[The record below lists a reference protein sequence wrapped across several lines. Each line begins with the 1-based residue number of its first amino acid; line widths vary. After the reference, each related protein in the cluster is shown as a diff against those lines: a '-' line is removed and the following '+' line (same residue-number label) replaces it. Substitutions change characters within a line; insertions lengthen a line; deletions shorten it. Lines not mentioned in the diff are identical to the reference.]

1 MRYLIKKLKEL
12 IRRLSGPSI
21 TCAIDRASAHYMA
34 GDSGGWR
41 QLQASAWVWSTS
53 KDIHMEIT
61 TRAAKIKARLFWY
74 VFGFITGI
82 GIPLAIVKV
91 LLEA

>member
-1 MRYLIKKLKEL
+1 
-12 IRRLSGPSI
+12 
-21 TCAIDRASAHYMA
+21 
-34 GDSGGWR
+34 
-41 QLQASAWVWSTS
+41 
-53 KDIHMEIT
+53 MEIT